1 VARKNKTDSGGA
13 SLTAA
18 GSPQAMGS
26 APGSGTTAAQGMG
39 AQAPGTPA
47 SANKGERP
55 FVYVDVLFDDG
66 LLYVEVK
73 NYSNSRPAFNV
84 QTTFSPALKGVEGTK
99 VVSDQNLF
107 KNIAF
112 LSPRRSIRTFLDRS
126 NSFFLR
132 QEPLRYT
139 VTVSYRDRFNAAY
152 VSVITLDLSI
162 YFDIGYLGSSWQ
174 ITDEQTAGLD
184 IVHY

>member
-1 VARKNKTDSGGA
+1 VTRKNKTDTGGA
-13 SLTAA
+13 SQAA
-18 GSPQAMGS
+18 VNSPQALAPGS
-26 APGSGTTAAQGMG
+26 GSGTTASQDMG
-39 AQAPGTPA
+39 AVAPGTPA
-47 SANKGERP
+47 PVNKGERP

-66 LLYVEVK
+66 FLYVEVK

-84 QTTFSPALKGVEGTK
+84 QTTFSPGLRGVEGTK
-99 VVSDQNLF
+99 VVSNQNLF

-112 LSPRRSIRTFLDRS
+112 LAPRRSIRTFLDRS

-132 QEPLRYT
+132 QDPMRYN

-152 VSVITLDLSI
+152 VSVIPLDLSI
-162 YFDIGYLGSSWQ
+162 YFDIGFLGSSWQ
-174 ITDEQTAGLD
+174 ITDEQNDGLD

>member
-1 VARKNKTDSGGA
+1 MARKNKTDTGAA
-13 SLTAA
+13 SLAAA

-26 APGSGTTAAQGMG
+26 GSGSGTTPAPGMG
-39 AQAPGTPA
+39 APAPGAPA
-47 SANKGERP
+47 PVNKGERP

-84 QTTFSPALKGVEGTK
+84 QTTFSPDLRGVEGTK

-112 LSPRRSIRTFLDRS
+112 LAPRRSIRTFLDRS

-132 QEPLRYT
+132 QEPKRYT

-174 ITDEQTAGLD
+174 ITDEQNDGLD

>member
-1 VARKNKTDSGGA
+1 VRKNKTDTGGA
-13 SLTAA
+13 SLTAT
-18 GSPQAMGS
+18 GSSQAMGS
-26 APGSGTTAAQGMG
+26 GSGTGTATAQGMG
-39 AQAPGTPA
+39 APVPGAPVPV
-47 SANKGERP
+47 NKGERP
-55 FVYVDVLFDDG
+55 FVYVDVLFDGG

-84 QTTFSPALKGVEGTK
+84 QTTFSPDLKGVEGTK
-99 VVSDQNLF
+99 VVSNQNLF

-112 LSPRRSIRTFLDRS
+112 LAPRRSIRTFLDRS

-132 QEPLRYT
+132 QEPVHYT

-162 YFDIGYLGSSWQ
+162 YFDIGYLDSSWQ
-174 ITDEQTAGLD
+174 ITDEQSDGLD
-184 IVHY
+184 IVKY

>member
-1 VARKNKTDSGGA
+1 VARKNKTDTGGA

-18 GSPQAMGS
+18 GSPQAAGS
-26 APGSGTTAAQGMG
+26 GSGSGTTAAQGTG
-39 AQAPGTPA
+39 GPPPV
-47 SANKGERP
+47 NKGERP

-84 QTTFSPALKGVEGTK
+84 QTTFSPDLKGVEGTK

-112 LSPRRSIRTFLDRS
+112 LAPRRSIRTFLDRS

-132 QEPLRYT
+132 QEPMRYT

-174 ITDEQTAGLD
+174 ITDEQNDGLD